1 MTWEAVSALGQV
13 VGAFAVVLTL
23 VYLAAQVRQNTS
35 GVKIGTTAGAIV
47 AIQEWNYLFISDSS
61 VRQVFHKGLN
71 RMEILSEDESLQFAA
86 FTVRQWCIGP
96 YHLGG
101 SGISST

>member
-1 MTWEAVSALGQV
+1 MNWEAVSALGQV

-35 GVKIGTTAGAIV
+35 GVKIGATAGAIA

-61 VRQVFHKGLN
+61 VRQVFRIGLN
-71 RMEILSEDESLQFAA
+71 GMEILSEDESLQFAT
-86 FTVRQWCIGP
+86 FTVRQWCIGH

-101 SGISST
+101 LGISST